1 MPFAVREPLPGV
13 DLDAIEPRPGAG
25 IALWMHGDD
34 VQALHDELVT
44 AGVTVL
50 APPQQG
56 PFGVTFTFADPDG
69 YAITVHDRA

>member
-1 MPFAVREPLPGV
+1 
-13 DLDAIEPRPGAG
+13 
-25 IALWMHGDD
+25 MHGDD